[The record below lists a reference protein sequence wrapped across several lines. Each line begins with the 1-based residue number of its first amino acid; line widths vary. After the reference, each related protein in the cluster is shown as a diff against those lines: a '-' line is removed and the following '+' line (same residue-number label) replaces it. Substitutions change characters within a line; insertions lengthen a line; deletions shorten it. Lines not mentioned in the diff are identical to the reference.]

1 MGYLLLAVFFLAA
14 GDREKAAA
22 LYKEGQKLLDAG
34 KYADA
39 VDRFDQALKEV
50 GDETEKL
57 RYGDQAVKDTIAYY
71 PNYFSGLA
79 RLRQADAALT
89 PQEKGRFLDDA
100 ISRLVRSKH
109 PEREGHLVKAREQRV
124 KVVEPPPPPPPE
136 TRAELVGRLRSRVE
150 GFNRAERYED
160 ALDSIAAEKGLF
172 EGHEADRQALVESIR
187 TAQARAVESR
197 LRALELE
204 LERVAS
210 APVAEDPKGRL
221 EALGKTRLPPEI
233 RRDAGPQF
241 GWLGDFLRALE
252 KHQGALEPG
261 ARIEDGAA
269 CAAAD
274 EFESA
279 AERAL
284 AADFFPG
291 FRAARNVAQG
301 LRHDRLSSLK
311 AEAADSWERA
321 QVIDAAVEKA
331 HAKCR
336 EALTL
341 HASRKTGS
349 AGQAEAYRDSVLPPE
364 RQRIRDLIARIPP
377 PAFRKRLSD
386 AEGRFLAH
394 ETAARPEALRGASK
408 TLSDLQMEG
417 PFASL
422 PRPEQAR
429 ALLAAAISMVSAE
442 ILEGE
447 PRGKILEKCGPLV
460 SRAREL
466 DSGAVAAWR
475 DRVSP
480 KVIAI
485 LEESEKR

>member
-1 MGYLLLAVFFLAA
+1 MGFALLACLLLSA

-22 LYKEGQKLLDAG
+22 LYKEGQKLLNAG

-39 VDRFDQALKEV
+39 VDRFDDALKEV

-57 RYGDQAVKDTIAYY
+57 RYGDQAIKDTIAYY
-71 PNYFSGLA
+71 PNFFSGLA
-79 RLRQADAALT
+79 RLRQADAALI
-89 PQEKGRFLDDA
+89 PQEKARFLDDA
-100 ISRLVRSKH
+100 VSRLIRSKH
-109 PEREGHLVKAREQRV
+109 PEKESHLVKAREQRV
-124 KVVEPPPPPPPE
+124 KVAETPPPAAPDP
-136 TRAELVGRLRSRVE
+136 RDELVGRLRSRVE

-210 APVAEDPKGRL
+210 APAMEDPKGRL
-221 EALGKTRLPPEI
+221 EALGKAKLPPEI
-233 RRDAGPQF
+233 RRDPGPRFQ
-241 GWLGDFLRALE
+241 WLGDFIRAIE
-252 KHQGALEPG
+252 KHQGSLEPG
-261 ARIEDGAA
+261 ARVEEGPA
-269 CAAAD
+269 CAAAG
-274 EFESA
+274 EFETA

-291 FRAARNVAQG
+291 FRAARSVAQG
-301 LRHDRLSSLK
+301 LRHARLSSLP
-311 AEAADSWERA
+311 AHAADSWERA

-341 HASRKTGS
+341 HASRKTES
-349 AGQAEAYRDSVLPPE
+349 AGQAEAYRDGVLPQE
-364 RQRIRDLIARIPP
+364 RQRIRELIARIPP
-377 PAFRKRLSD
+377 PDFRKRLSD
-386 AEGRFLAH
+386 AEGRLLAH
-394 ETAARPEALRGASK
+394 EAAARPEALRGASK
-408 TLSDLQMEG
+408 TLSDLQTEG
-417 PFASL
+417 PFSGL
-422 PRPEQAR
+422 SRPEQAR

-447 PRGKILEKCGPLV
+447 PREKIAEKCGPLV
-460 SRAREL
+460 RKARGL
-466 DSGAVAAWR
+466 DPEGVAAWR

-485 LEESEKR
+485 LEEADKR